1 MRTEKEVRSRAA
13 LHALHFPTLWACVKC
28 KNNHTWLWVVNVVFL
43 MLTLNMCK
51 EVLNKGDKKF
61 SDNEIE
67 LIRNF
72 LYEIASIQIEVE
84 NKFNNK
90 K

>member
-1 MRTEKEVRSRAA
+1 
-13 LHALHFPTLWACVKC
+13 
-28 KNNHTWLWVVNVVFL
+28 
-43 MLTLNMCK
+43 MLTLKMCK

-84 NKFNNK
+84 NKSNNK